1 MKSKSEQNYIVTKVA
16 ITCNADL
23 ILGEEDAEK
32 IKKALSV
39 DDVDERL
46 YFFHKYFD
54 VRCDVRA
61 GDVYLTQFQNSI
73 GTELSGD
80 HFAVAIINSTKKN
93 RNVMII
99 PLTSAKE
106 GKHKNPR
113 NSVFLGTIPGINNG
127 KESIALINQVQSVD
141 KKRFLKL
148 DEMYEILRLATE
160 NSYERNSL
168 ICEIN
173 KVHYRLTRKQ
183 YNELCK
189 CCQEYM
195 QHNGLY
201 SEK

>member
-1 MKSKSEQNYIVTKVA
+1 MKLQKEPTYIVTKVA

-23 ILGEEDAEK
+23 ILGKEESEK
-32 IKKALSV
+32 IKEALSV
-39 DDVDERL
+39 DDVDQKL
-46 YFFHKYFD
+46 YLFHKYFD
-54 VRCDVRA
+54 ARCDVRA

-80 HFAVAIINSTKKN
+80 HFVVAIINSTRKN

-141 KKRFLKL
+141 KKRL
-148 DEMYEILRLATE
+148 IL
-160 NSYERNSL
+160 
-168 ICEIN
+168 C
-173 KVHYRLTRKQ
+173 H
-183 YNELCK
+183 C
-189 CCQEYM
+189 
-195 QHNGLY
+195 
-201 SEK
+201 